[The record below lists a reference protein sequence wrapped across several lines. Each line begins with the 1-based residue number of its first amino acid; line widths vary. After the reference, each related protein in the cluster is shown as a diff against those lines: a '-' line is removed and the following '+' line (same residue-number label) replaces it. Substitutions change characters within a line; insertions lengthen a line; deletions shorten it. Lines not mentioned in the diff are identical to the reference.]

1 MLTSFLPVR
10 HVSEFA
16 ADVRQSLTKPGQRE
30 LPSKYL
36 YDEVGSALFETICVL
51 PEYGLTRADAR
62 LMEKHAGEIVRRLPS
77 PIKVAEL
84 GSGSGKKTR
93 WILEALSQRQRT
105 YYYPIEISPSALA
118 ACAKELGQID
128 LVSVVGHEQP
138 YLEGLRTVAEGRG
151 EQDHLLVLFLGSTIG
166 NFDRHAGEEFLKETR
181 EILQPG
187 DALLLGT
194 DLEKSVELQILA
206 YDDPAGVTAA
216 FNLNLLARINR
227 ELGADFDLCCFR
239 HEARWNNVE
248 RRIEMH
254 LRSTRRQTVH
264 VPVASL
270 RFMLN
275 EDETIWTESSH
286 KYKAEEIPQ
295 MAERTGFRCDGQWID
310 RQWPFA
316 QNLLRCPRALPSA
329 DTPKRKPP
337 AKAADKSESSK
348 ALRSD
353 SSTSTSRFLA
363 SSVRPVR
370 ACQPAAKSQ
379 KASMRQTSRV
389 AQVFCVLSAGRQTAR
404 ICEP

>member
-1 MLTSFLPVR
+1 MATAYLAVR
-10 HVSEFA
+10 LVSEFA
-16 ADVRQSLTKPGQRE
+16 AEVRASLTKPGQRE

-62 LMEKHAGEIVRRLPS
+62 LLEKYSGEIVGRLPS
-77 PIKVAEL
+77 PIRVAEL

-93 WILEALSQRQRT
+93 WILEALSRRQKT

-166 NFDRHAGEEFLKETR
+166 NFDRDAGDEFLQEMR
-181 EILQPG
+181 AILRPG

-194 DLEKSVELQILA
+194 DLEKSVERQLLA
-206 YDDPAGVTAA
+206 YNDPAGVTAA

-227 ELGADFDLCCFR
+227 ELGADFDLAGFQ
-239 HEARWNNVE
+239 HEARWSSAE

-264 VPVASL
+264 VPAANL
-270 RFMLN
+270 RFMLD

-286 KYKAEEIPQ
+286 KYKAEEIAG
-295 MAERTGFRCDGQWID
+295 MAARTGFRCDGQWID
-310 RQWPFA
+310 REWPFA
-316 QNLLRCPRALPSA
+316 QNLLI
-329 DTPKRKPP
+329 
-337 AKAADKSESSK
+337 AK
-348 ALRSD
+348 
-353 SSTSTSRFLA
+353 
-363 SSVRPVR
+363 
-370 ACQPAAKSQ
+370 
-379 KASMRQTSRV
+379 
-389 AQVFCVLSAGRQTAR
+389 
-404 ICEP
+404 